1 MAASQPSSTSSSP
14 IQPKTQIVNK
24 DDPLGAD
31 VEANRSRVKSP
42 TRSPSQRR
50 TIAAHDL
57 EKANFQLSEQVKDLK
72 YQLTDKTNEIIR
84 LQDNMA
90 ARTSEHDEKM
100 KKMREIFAQATKNLD
115 GYRASIAAKDAE
127 LQRLKDDISQAQ
139 VREQELRAN
148 TEAQDRDAENLASEL
163 NSQKAL
169 YGSQI
174 KQLETKVRQ
183 LTSQLQETRTD
194 YEQYKKR
201 ASQLLQKNA
210 GSQSDSTRINELES
224 TVRRLQMEKSEL
236 ETEKAESSRKME
248 LLEHDIQRA
257 LARIRDLEADNEA
270 LSKVREDNAH
280 KQAQITRLQEQMAS
294 DKEAHEKAMKS
305 IQHTHNETMQQLQE
319 LLDAKEQR
327 KPSEDTS
334 SPPQEPNTRQ
344 EEQEEMHRITEQLY
358 DENASLRQQIM
369 EKENELQDCKR
380 KLLSLP
386 ASSSSQEQPQPSSQ
400 NQSSHNKESDETDG
414 IDVYASMS
422 HLLSPLVGGSEN
434 KVDLEKKVQH
444 LSVMLHESE
453 DRVSALRAQEKVLK
467 DEIRKLDSFDRRQNL
482 SIEYLKNVLL
492 KFMQTEN
499 KEFMVPV
506 LAKLLLLDANETETL
521 RQSVIH

>member
-1 MAASQPSSTSSSP
+1 
-14 IQPKTQIVNK
+14 
-24 DDPLGAD
+24 
-31 VEANRSRVKSP
+31 
-42 TRSPSQRR
+42 
-50 TIAAHDL
+50 
-57 EKANFQLSEQVKDLK
+57 
-72 YQLTDKTNEIIR
+72 
-84 LQDNMA
+84 
-90 ARTSEHDEKM
+90 
-100 KKMREIFAQATKNLD
+100 MREIFAQATKNLD

-127 LQRLKDDISQAQ
+127 LQRLKDEISQAQ

-148 TEAQDRDAENLASEL
+148 TEAQDRDAEKLGSEL

-224 TVRRLQMEKSEL
+224 TVRRLQMEKSEW
-236 ETEKAESSRKME
+236 EAEKAENSRKME

-280 KQAQITRLQEQMAS
+280 KQAQITRLQEHLAS
-294 DKEAHEKAMKS
+294 DREAHEKAMES
-305 IQHTHNETMQQLQE
+305 IQHTHCETMQQLQE
-319 LLDAKEQR
+319 LLDAKEQS
-327 KPSEDTS
+327 KSSDDTTLPSV
-334 SPPQEPNTRQ
+334 QVPNTRQ

-358 DENASLRQQIM
+358 DENASLRRQIM
-369 EKENELQDCKR
+369 EKDNELQEFKK

-386 ASSSSQEQPQPSSQ
+386 ASTTSSQEQSQPAPQ
-400 NQSSHNKESDETDG
+400 NQSISNKEQDEADG

-444 LSVMLHESE
+444 LSIMLQESE